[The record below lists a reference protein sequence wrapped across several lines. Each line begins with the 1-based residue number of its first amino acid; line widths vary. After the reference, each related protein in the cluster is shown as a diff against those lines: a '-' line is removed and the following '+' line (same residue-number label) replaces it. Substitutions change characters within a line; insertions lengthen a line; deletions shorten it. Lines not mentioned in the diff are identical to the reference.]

1 VERETIA
8 NLADRW
14 SGRRVLVLG
23 DALLDG
29 WLTGTPDRL
38 CREAPVSVVELSDSR
53 YAPGGAANTATNLAA
68 LGARVELVAA
78 TGGDETAH
86 LLSQRLSDGGV
97 SSRLIPVEGRRTVTK
112 RRLVAGEQIVA
123 RFDEGDIGPLP
134 PGPAEALL
142 REVSDAL
149 DDGPEAVIVCDYAA
163 GTLPDGLIDLLDR
176 RRDRIRLLAVDA
188 HDLRRWARTRPDLV
202 TPNIDEAA
210 RLLGVRAPVRSRIDW
225 ATEQLP
231 AIREAAGAG
240 IAALT
245 LDVDGSLILDG
256 SGALYRTATNPG
268 PAAHSAGAGDSY
280 LAGFVLAALA
290 GAGPAVAS
298 QIAQGA
304 AGSALAE
311 PGTTV
316 CGVDVLLDWMAPEPP
331 RPLDVTELTR
341 MVGEARALGAR
352 IVFTNGCFDV
362 LHRGHIGYLVQA
374 RQLGE
379 VLIVAVN
386 SDESVRRL
394 KGPGR
399 PVNPQE
405 DRAGVLAAL
414 GCVDHVIIFDDD
426 SPTELLEAI
435 RPDVYVKG
443 GDYTPELIPEAE
455 LVYALGGEVQT
466 LAYLPDRSTSAIIER
481 IRSREAA
488 PVGVSAAG
496 SSTASGPD
504 GGAPDGAARDG
515 AARDG
520 GAREGGAP
528 GGAAQDNAARDVA
541 APDGAAQD
549 GGVPVAAAEPAGG
562 ARSVSRAEPAGSGGG
577 HQ

>member
-8 NLADRW
+8 ELAGRW

-53 YAPGGAANTATNLAA
+53 YEPGGAANTATNLAA

-86 LLSQRLSDGGV
+86 LLSQRLSEGGV

-123 RFDEGDIGPLP
+123 RFDEGDVGPLP
-134 PGPAEALL
+134 AEHAAVLL
-142 REVSDAL
+142 GEVGAAL
-149 DDGPEAVIVCDYAA
+149 DEGPECVIVCDYGA
-163 GTLPDGLIDLLDR
+163 GTLPDDLIDLLCR
-176 RRDRIRLLAVDA
+176 RRDRLRLLAVDA
-188 HDLRRWARTRPDLV
+188 HDLRRWSRTRPDVV
-202 TPNIDEAA
+202 TPNLDEAA
-210 RLLGVRAPVRSRIDW
+210 QLLGVQAPVRARIDW

-240 IAALT
+240 SVALT
-245 LDVDGSLILDG
+245 LDVDGSLVLDG
-256 SGALYRTATNPG
+256 AGALYRTATNPG

-280 LAGFVLAALA
+280 LAGFLLAMLA
-290 GAGPAVAS
+290 GAGPAVAA

-311 PGTTV
+311 PGTSV
-316 CGVDVLLDWMAPEPP
+316 CGVDVLLDWMAPLPP
-331 RPLDVTELTR
+331 APMDITGLTR
-341 MVGEARALGAR
+341 MVAEARALGAR

-426 SPTELLEAI
+426 SPTDLLEAI

-455 LVYALGGEVQT
+455 LVYALGGDVQT

-481 IRSREAA
+481 IRGREAA
-488 PVGVSAAG
+488 PVGAAASPSASSPDGRSSGGRSPGDSAAG
-496 SSTASGPD
+496 
-504 GGAPDGAARDG
+504 
-515 AARDG
+515 
-520 GAREGGAP
+520 
-528 GGAAQDNAARDVA
+528 
-541 APDGAAQD
+541 
-549 GGVPVAAAEPAGG
+549 AGG
-562 ARSVSRAEPAGSGGG
+562 SDGVAELVTRTEPAGSGGG
-577 HQ
+577 RP